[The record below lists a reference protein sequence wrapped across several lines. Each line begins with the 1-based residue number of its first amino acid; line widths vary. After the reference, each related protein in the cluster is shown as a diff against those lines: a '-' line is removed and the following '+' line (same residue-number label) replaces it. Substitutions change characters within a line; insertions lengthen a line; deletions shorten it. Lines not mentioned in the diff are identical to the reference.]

1 MHKISESVEP
11 FGANFGYVM
20 IIGSLIALE
29 VIVFARIFGGKPRKV
44 FNPEFMKQNFGEIH
58 MKTFGEEIG
67 LGGFPDT
74 GSGLYS
80 HKLSYKDW
88 F

>member
-1 MHKISESVEP
+1 
-11 FGANFGYVM
+11 
-20 IIGSLIALE
+20 
-29 VIVFARIFGGKPRKV
+29 
-44 FNPEFMKQNFGEIH
+44 MKQNFGEIH